1 MKASWLVAMVPVCIQ
16 AVKVLLRGNRLSFWP
31 GILSEVGK
39 GLADPYK
46 GKVICGCVL
55 SG

>member
-1 MKASWLVAMVPVCIQ
+1 MVPDFIQ
-16 AVKVLLRGNRLSFWP
+16 AVEVLLWGNRLSIWP
-31 GILSEVGK
+31 GIPPKVGK